1 MEKVL
6 FQAKFTCMY
15 AQGIE
20 NARHVWIMIKKN
32 NRPLKGLLDLTR
44 RNHRSLAVVSRP
56 NSDALGL

>member
-20 NARHVWIMIKKN
+20 NARHVWIMIKN

-44 RNHRSLAVVSRP
+44 RNHRLME
-56 NSDALGL
+56 GLQL